1 MRPSACPSISNDPDL
16 VQALHTLVKDKLR
29 SQYNIVYKASKKQNG
44 NTYKFPTTPG
54 RQRTSSTGP
63 IQKESS
69 TRSIGKKT
77 TTVFGRSLRDLGPT
91 TFVIGGEEDST
102 VQK

>member
-44 NTYKFPTTPG
+44 NTYKFPATPG
-54 RQRTSSTGP
+54 KQRTSSSGP

-69 TRSIGKKT
+69 TRSVGSKAF
-77 TTVFGRSLRDLGPT
+77 TVFGRPLRDLAPT
-91 TFVIGGEEDST
+91 TYVIESNDST
-102 VQK
+102 KQQ